1 VAWRGYRWFD
11 AFDPAQL
18 DSLVDLVCHLCDTFA
33 IPKRVPGGFLHYYG
47 EDLADFQVVIGHS
60 MVRRDK
66 SDPAPM
72 GALWER
78 LVFECGL
85 APTAVTPRPR
95 QGPAALPQDQLDALF
110 AHNVRQIDRLDL
122 GAGSMVKGLLME
134 LERRNMYL
142 RLADAPLYGT
152 AVRYELVQGNRDMV
166 GRLARALGFVTVT
179 DTRLEARHA
188 RAA

>member
-1 VAWRGYRWFD
+1 
-11 AFDPAQL
+11 
-18 DSLVDLVCHLCDTFA
+18 
-33 IPKRVPGGFLHYYG
+33 
-47 EDLADFQVVIGHS
+47 

-72 GALWER
+72 EALWER
-78 LVFECGL
+78 LVFECHL
-85 APTAVTPRPR
+85 APTAVTPGSR
-95 QGPAALPQDQLDALF
+95 QGPAALPQAEIDALF
-110 AHNVRQIDRLDL
+110 AHNVRQLDRLDVA
-122 GAGSMVKGLLME
+122 AGSLVKALLME

-142 RLADAPLYGT
+142 RLADAALYG
-152 AVRYELVQGNRDMV
+152 AGVRYEVVQGNRDLV